1 MRRVASLSL
10 VVLSFGFALAC
21 GGGGGSSSNTANL
34 RFVQGSPD
42 APPVDYVVDKATQ
55 SSDLL
60 YGNASSYASV
70 KSGNRNVQ
78 IIPTNSTT
86 PLLAQTVTLADSANE
101 TLILT
106 GPVAQLKPL
115 VLDDGTTTGTTSS
128 NNVRVVNI
136 SNTMGPADIYIIPTG
151 SSLSTATPVAKAL
164 DFDQNTGYVGTGST
178 SGNFNVYFTK
188 PTTQFLYLST
198 GSLNLSTTQKQTI
211 LVLDSP
217 NGNGLAFILLTDQ

>member
-1 MRRVASLSL
+1 MRRVASLFL
-10 VVLSFGFALAC
+10 VVMSFGFVLAC
-21 GGGGGSSSNTANL
+21 GGGSSSNTANL

-78 IIPTNSTT
+78 IIPTNSTK
-86 PLLAQTVTLADSANE
+86 PLLAQTVTLADNANE

-115 VLDDGTTTGTTSS
+115 VLDDGTTTGITSS

-136 SNTMGPADIYIIPTG
+136 SNTMGPADVYIIPAG

-164 DFDQNTGYVGTGST
+164 DFDQNTGYVGTGGT

-217 NGNGLAFILLTDQ
+217 NGLGFILLTDQ

>member
-1 MRRVASLSL
+1 LRRVASLLL
-10 VVLSFGFALAC
+10 VVLSLGFAFAC
-21 GGGGGSSSNTANL
+21 GGGSSASTANL

-42 APPVDYVVDKATQ
+42 APPVNYVVDKATQ
-55 SSDLL
+55 SSNLL

-78 IIPTNSTT
+78 IIPVNSTT
-86 PLLAQTVTLADSANE
+86 PLLAQTVTLAESANE

-115 VLDDGTTTGTTSS
+115 VLTDGTTSGTTSS

-136 SNTMGPADIYIIPTG
+136 STTMGPADVYIIPAG
-151 SSLSTATPVAKAL
+151 SSLGTATPVATAL

-178 SGNFNVYFTK
+178 SGNFDLYFTK
-188 PTTQFLYLST
+188 PTTQFVYLST
-198 GSLNLSTTQKQTI
+198 GSLNLSTTQKQTL

-217 NGNGLAFILLTDQ
+217 SGNGLTFILLTDQ